1 MSVAAYKKTIRT
13 TETPRDMERKV
24 FTKITGGLERH
35 AKDGPLSPELK
46 DYLEQNQ
53 KLWLT
58 LRGDIMHPENGLPN
72 ELKAG
77 LFNLSL
83 WVDRQTIAVLKG
95 DEPVQPLI
103 DINRSIIAGLGGQQ
117 GGL

>member
-24 FTKITGGLERH
+24 FNKITGGLERH
-35 AKDGPLSPELK
+35 AEDGPFSMELK

-53 KLWLT
+53 KLWMT
-58 LRGDIMHPENGLPN
+58 LRGDIMHPENALPA
-72 ELKAG
+72 ELKG
-77 LFNLSL
+77 SLFNLSL
-83 WVDRQTIAVLKG
+83 WVDRHTISVLKG
-95 DEPVQPLI
+95 EGSVQPLI
-103 DINRSIIAGLGGQQ
+103 EVNRNIMAGLGGQ